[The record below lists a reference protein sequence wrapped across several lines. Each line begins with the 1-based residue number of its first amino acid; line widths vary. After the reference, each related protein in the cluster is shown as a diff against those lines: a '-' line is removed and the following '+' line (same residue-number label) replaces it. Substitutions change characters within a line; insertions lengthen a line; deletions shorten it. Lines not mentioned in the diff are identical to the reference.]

1 MHWKGLFT
9 VLENA
14 DKAIKI
20 INISIT
26 KIEETNIIFDQFMR
40 SLWTRASNLYSI
52 TFNHT
57 MLWGKGLLSLSK
69 LLVNLCSVLQ
79 TLDLSYNRIDDD
91 INVTTC
97 FLRAYALVWI
107 GIAFAWCTVIW
118 ERIQKSFQLSFSWK
132 SNILISATTS
142 LIRWGRPRVENREQ
156 HTHRIFE
163 PWQ

>member
-14 DKAIKI
+14 DKATKI

-26 KIEETNIIFDQFMR
+26 KIEVTNRIFEQFMR
-40 SLWTRASNLYSI
+40 SIWRRASYLYSI

-57 MLWGKGLLSLSK
+57 GKGLLSLSK

-79 TLDLSYNRIDDD
+79 TLDLSYNPIDDD

-97 FLRAYALVWI
+97 FLRAYALV
-107 GIAFAWCTVIW
+107 
-118 ERIQKSFQLSFSWK
+118 
-132 SNILISATTS
+132 
-142 LIRWGRPRVENREQ
+142 
-156 HTHRIFE
+156 
-163 PWQ
+163 